1 MEIKSNARK
10 NQNQN
15 LFDWNSLT
23 LLTCQKVIISE
34 TGSPASSQK
43 AKNKIKTGRLI
54 SGRTCLS
61 PAKSRWGP
69 PASGVQWKTEQNRQK
84 IRQYTIHV

>member
-34 TGSPASSQK
+34 TGSPASSQGEK
-43 AKNKIKTGRLI
+43 
-54 SGRTCLS
+54 
-61 PAKSRWGP
+61 
-69 PASGVQWKTEQNRQK
+69 
-84 IRQYTIHV
+84 